1 MRKPFYTPVRRN
13 HIIGPLGVGS
23 IVVSRSGVTV
33 LMTGL
38 NDWVRGIKVDGP
50 DETSQNQQ
58 RENRIS
64 AYELHDFALESQLGV
79 RRFIQ
84 PPVIEAGEADYGTW
98 FIPSARFPLA
108 EYCTSPWCSSISFSR
123 NAEDPSVGSCSREEC
138 KKSKRYGWRTQQV
151 PVVLCCPNG
160 HLDEVDWHGEV
171 HEGEECADSVL
182 EYKETTDAGRPLVR
196 CRKCG
201 NRKFFSP
208 AGRGSTTWNQKC
220 TGRRAWLP
228 EAENEKCESAMKLL
242 LRTATQVYFPD
253 VRSSLHLPAPDGLS
267 DSLIRWLQED
277 QGANSLV
284 RAHGGDQVG
293 ILTQIL
299 ERGNTIFPLLEL
311 EDLERHVSHVRSGSI
326 VGVDAGRA
334 GEMRAMTS
342 GARGRLTAGGPP
354 VLDPELI
361 SIGEF
366 AGPRFG
372 ETALI
377 SKVVAVHRLA
387 ETRVLAGF
395 SRDTPPAA
403 NREVREGI
411 IQMWGFSPERNSMA
425 RSWLPAHRVYG
436 EGVYVEFNEE
446 LVSNWE
452 ARTVG
457 DYPPE
462 LVRDRVIGARF
473 LLAHTFSH
481 LLINAASLECGYPT
495 ASIRDR
501 IYDEDGVLGL
511 LIYTAA
517 GDSVGTMGGLV
528 ELARPGKF
536 EYLVEKALSA
546 GSWCALDPICISPID
561 HVVENSK
568 GACHQCCYL
577 PETSCELFNLGLDR
591 ATLIGRGGSVGVLQV
606 EHTSR

>member
-1 MRKPFYTPVRRN
+1 MPKPFYTPVRRN
-13 HIIGPLGVGS
+13 HIVGPLGVGS

-38 NDWVRGIKVDGP
+38 NDWVRGIQVDGP
-50 DETSQNQQ
+50 DETSRNKQ

-64 AYELHDFALESQLGV
+64 AYELHDFALENQLGV

-84 PPVIEAGEADYGTW
+84 PPVIESGEADFGTW
-98 FIPSARFPLA
+98 FIPSVRFPLA

-123 NAEDPSVGSCSREEC
+123 SAEDPSIGSCSRDEC
-138 KKSKRYGWRTQQV
+138 KKGKKYGWRTQQV

-160 HLDEVDWHGEV
+160 HLDEVDWHAEV
-171 HEGEECADSVL
+171 HEGIDCTYSAL
-182 EYKETTDAGRPLVR
+182 EYKETTDSGRPLVR
-196 CRKCG
+196 CRQCG
-201 NRKFFSP
+201 KQQFFGP
-208 AGRGSTTWNQKC
+208 TGRGSSTWTKKC

-228 EAENEKCESAMKLL
+228 EAENEDCRSEMKLL

-277 QGANSLV
+277 QGTNSLV
-284 RAHGGDQVG
+284 RALGGDQ
-293 ILTQIL
+293 TQIL
-299 ERGNTIFPLLEL
+299 KQILMRGQTIFPKLEL
-311 EDLERHVSHVRSGSI
+311 EDLERHVSHVRSGSL
-326 VGVDAGRA
+326 VGEDAGRA
-334 GEMRAMTS
+334 GEMNALTS
-342 GARGRLTAGGPP
+342 GARGRFAADGPP

-361 SIGEF
+361 PITGFEGE
-366 AGPRFG
+366 RFG

-395 SRDTPPAA
+395 SRDTPPAST
-403 NREVREGI
+403 REAREGLA
-411 IQMWGFSPERNSMA
+411 QMWGSLPDKDSMT

-436 EGVYVEFNEE
+436 EGIYLEFNEE
-446 LVSNWE
+446 HLKNWE
-452 ARTVG
+452 GRTLG
-457 DYPPE
+457 NYPPQ
-462 LVRDRVIGARF
+462 LVRDRIIGQRF
-473 LLAHTFSH
+473 ILAHTFAH

-501 IYDEDGVLGL
+501 IYDEDGALGL

-528 ELARPGKF
+528 ELARAGRF
-536 EYLVEKALSA
+536 ESLVEKALTA
-546 GSWCALDPICISPID
+546 GSWCGLDPICISPLD
-561 HVVENSK
+561 HDIENTK

-577 PETSCELFNLGLDR
+577 PETSCEVFNLGLDR
-591 ATLIGRGGSVGVLQV
+591 ATLIGREETVGVLQAI
-606 EHTSR
+606 